1 MQFSLIFSPAPFSP
15 LSSQHFSLT
24 QLAYSGLVPNTRGN
38 VLPTEFCFWQI
49 FSFVS
54 CVKLPFITL
63 LWRTFE
69 RGLLRELLPALVLFF
84 FFSYWAPFG
93 LLAPSALFCQGWM
106 LVFWPL
112 CTTCAQELEQAAW
125 LWLCWGSGGLRCWI
139 LWPQN
144 RQTPATVGLGRLCT
158 ISLFSEAHHYDPWT
172 RKEASHVVRAQAL
185 QPGLVS

>member
-84 FFSYWAPFG
+84 FFFLLGPFWVTCPFCIVLPG
-93 LLAPSALFCQGWM
+93 LNVGVLAIVYHLCPRAGAGSLTAAVLGQWGPTVLNPLAPKQAD
-106 LVFWPL
+106 
-112 CTTCAQELEQAAW
+112 TCNCGAGGVVYDKPV
-125 LWLCWGSGGLRCWI
+125 LWSTS
-139 LWPQN
+139 LWPVN
-144 RQTPATVGLGRLCT
+144 
-158 ISLFSEAHHYDPWT
+158 
-172 RKEASHVVRAQAL
+172 
-185 QPGLVS
+185 